1 MKTFQLNWKS
11 SEGLN
16 IFGRGWELDRTPG
29 AVVCLVHGL
38 GEHIGRYEHVGAVFT
53 AAGYALFGFDQRGHG
68 RSEGPRGHTPS
79 YESLMDDIGNL
90 LTQARSRYP
99 GVPCFFYGHS
109 LGGNEVINYVMRRKP
124 GILGVIAT
132 GPWLRLAFQPSA
144 WQVALGRMMN
154 RIAPGFTQ
162 ASKLD
167 ATALSRDQKVVEG
180 YVNDPLVHDRI
191 SARMFVEAYSSGEW
205 ALAHASGFSLPLL
218 LMHGKADRITSAAAS
233 REFAERNGSNTAL
246 HILEDLYHE
255 IHNEPEKT
263 EVFKTMITWMDAAPG
278 RATAAVA

>member
-16 IFGRGWELDRTPG
+16 IFGRGWELDRTPR

-38 GEHIGRYEHVGAVFT
+38 GEHIGRYEHAGAVFT

-68 RSEGPRGHTPS
+68 KSEGPRGHTPS

-99 GVPCFFYGHS
+99 GVPCFLYGHS

-144 WQVALGRMMN
+144 WQVALGRMMK

-167 ATALSRDQKVVEG
+167 AAALSRDQKVVEG
-180 YVNDPLVHDRI
+180 YVNDRLVHDRI
-191 SARMFVEAYSSGEW
+191 SARMFVEVYSAGEW
-205 ALAHASGFSLPLL
+205 ALARADEFSVPLL
-218 LMHGKADRITSAAAS
+218 LMHGGADRLVSVSAS
-233 REFAERNGSNTAL
+233 REFAHKNGGNTVL
-246 HILEDLYHE
+246 HILDGWYHE
-255 IHNEPEKT
+255 IHNETQKA
-263 EVFKTMITWMDAAPG
+263 EVFKTMITWMNAAAG
-278 RATAAVA
+278 T